1 MVDMTWPAIAERA
14 GKGDIILLPVGII
27 EAHGPHMDLGADILL
42 AHRYCRLLHHELEL
56 KSIHAL
62 VAPPIYWGHAADT
75 ARYAGTFSV
84 KPQTMKAL
92 LADILESLDSWG
104 FRKVFLVNCHGD
116 RTHLR
121 MIEESIAEANRRL
134 TLQTIDLSRLDIT
147 LCHPPAFPLPR
158 KDRFEPD
165 VHAGAIETA
174 QMHAFFPNRV
184 NAELART
191 LPPSDSFHPMAYCG
205 DPAGFELEEGIAAYL
220 CADLETD
227 VRKIEAFLLQATP

>member
-1 MVDMTWPAIAERA
+1 
-14 GKGDIILLPVGII
+14 
-27 EAHGPHMDLGADILL
+27 
-42 AHRYCRLLHHELEL
+42 
-56 KSIHAL
+56 
-62 VAPPIYWGHAADT
+62 
-75 ARYAGTFSV
+75 
-84 KPQTMKAL
+84 
-92 LADILESLDSWG
+92 
-104 FRKVFLVNCHGD
+104 
-116 RTHLR
+116 
-121 MIEESIAEANRRL
+121 
-134 TLQTIDLSRLDIT
+134 
-147 LCHPPAFPLPR
+147 
-158 KDRFEPD
+158 